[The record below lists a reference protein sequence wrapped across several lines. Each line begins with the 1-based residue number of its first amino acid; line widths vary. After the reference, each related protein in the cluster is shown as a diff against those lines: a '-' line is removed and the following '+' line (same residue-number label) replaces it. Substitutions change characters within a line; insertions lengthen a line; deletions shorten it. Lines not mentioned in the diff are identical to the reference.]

1 MLEVA
6 DLNVRY
12 ENRTKHAVSDVTFRM
27 EKGEFVLLTGPS
39 ACGKST
45 LMQAVCGF
53 IPWIVPAEVSGSIA
67 IDGIRYDDPAAVA
80 GVACMVQQDPE
91 TQFCT
96 ETVEDEVAFGPEN
109 FRFPPARI
117 REAVDKAL
125 SSVGASDL
133 IDRRLSTLSGGE
145 KQKVAIAAVLAVE
158 PRLLI
163 LDEPTSNLD
172 PRSAATVVSA
182 IDGLRRKKETTAV
195 LIDHRLKGFMH
206 MATRVLFM
214 DSGIL
219 KADCRPGDPRIE
231 ELLRDKS
238 TPPSREGVLREPSD
252 VLLSIEGLSY
262 EIDGNKI
269 LDDVHLSVRK
279 GDLTAIMGPNG
290 SGKTTL
296 LRHIMGL
303 VEPQKGRI
311 DVLGHSIAPGKPV
324 GPWLLGKG
332 IGMVFQNPDHQI
344 FEDTIEREVR
354 FASAN
359 FRVPTDGAERAV
371 REFERSEGV
380 FKHVHPHCLSFGQKR
395 RLNII
400 SSASHGPQLLLLD
413 EPFTGQDPENARRLL
428 AMISD
433 MRGQGWTVVV
443 ITHDADFARSFCT
456 GAVMLSEGRVVASG
470 PPEGLTERDWSLIT
484 PGGSE

>member
-1 MLEVA
+1 MLEVSA
-6 DLNVRY
+6 LNVRY
-12 ENRTKHAVSDVTFRM
+12 ENRARRAVSDVTFRI

-67 IDGIRYDDPAAVA
+67 IDGVRYDDPAAIS

-109 FRFPPARI
+109 FRLPPAKI
-117 REAVDKAL
+117 RESVDKAL
-125 SSVGASDL
+125 FSVGASDL
-133 IDRRLSTLSGGE
+133 VDRRLSTLSGGE

-158 PRLLI
+158 PKLLI

-172 PRSAATVVSA
+172 PRSAAVVASA
-182 IDGLRRKKETTAV
+182 IDRLRQMNETTAV

-206 MATRVLFM
+206 MATRVLLM
-214 DSGIL
+214 ESGGL
-219 KADCRPGDPRIE
+219 TADCRPGDPRIE
-231 ELLRDKS
+231 ALLRGAG
-238 TPPSREGVLREPSD
+238 TPPIRSTSQDPSD
-252 VLLSIEGLSY
+252 VLLSIQGLSY

-279 GDLTAIMGPNG
+279 GDVTAIMGPNG

-303 VEPQKGRI
+303 VEPQKGSI
-311 DVLGHSIAPGKPV
+311 DVLGHSIGPGRPV
-324 GPWLLGKG
+324 GPWLLGKDIG
-332 IGMVFQNPDHQI
+332 IVFQNPDHQI

-354 FASAN
+354 FASKN
-359 FRVPTDGAERAV
+359 FGVSTDGADGAV
-371 REFERSEGV
+371 KEFERSEGV
-380 FKHVHPHCLSFGQKR
+380 YKHVHPHCLSFGQKR

-400 SSASHGPQLLLLD
+400 SSASHGPRLLLMD
-413 EPFTGQDPENARRLL
+413 EPFTGQDPENTRRLL
-428 AMISD
+428 EMISG
-433 MRGQGWTVVV
+433 MREQGRTVVV
-443 ITHDADFARSFCT
+443 VTHDEEFARSSCT
-456 GAVMLSEGRVVASG
+456 DVVMLSEGRVVASG
-470 PPEGLTERDWSLIT
+470 PPESLSERHWGLIT
-484 PGGSE
+484 PGGGE

>member
-1 MLEVA
+1 MSA
-6 DLNVRY
+6 LNVRY
-12 ENRTKHAVSDVTFRM
+12 ENRTRNAISDVTFRI

-53 IPWIVPAEVSGSIA
+53 IPWIVPAEISGSIA
-67 IDGIRYDDPAAVA
+67 IDGVRYDDPAAIA
-80 GVACMVQQDPE
+80 GLACMVQQDPE

-109 FRFPPARI
+109 FRLPPARI
-117 REAVDKAL
+117 RDLVDKAL
-125 SSVGASDL
+125 FSVGASDL
-133 IDRRLSTLSGGE
+133 VDRRLSTLSGGE

-158 PRLLI
+158 PKLLI

-172 PRSAATVVSA
+172 PRSAAIVASA
-182 IDGLRRKKETTAV
+182 IDRLRQMKETTAV

-206 MATRVLFM
+206 MATRVLFIE
-214 DSGIL
+214 SGRL
-219 KADCRPGDPRIE
+219 KADCRPGDSRIE

-238 TPPSREGVLREPSD
+238 TPPSRKGVQEPSD
-252 VLLSIEGLSY
+252 VLLSIMNLSY
-262 EIDGNKI
+262 EIDGNRI

-279 GDLTAIMGPNG
+279 GDVVAIMGPNG

-303 VEPQKGRI
+303 IEPQEGRI
-311 DVLGHSIAPGKPV
+311 DGLGHSIVPGKPV
-324 GPWLLGKG
+324 GPWLLGKE
-332 IGMVFQNPDHQI
+332 IGTVFQNPDHQI

-354 FASAN
+354 FASTN
-359 FRVPTDGAERAV
+359 FSVPIDGAERAV
-371 REFERSEGV
+371 KEFERSEGV
-380 FKHVHPHCLSFGQKR
+380 FRHMHPHCLSFGQKR

-433 MRGQGWTVVV
+433 MREQGRTVVV
-443 ITHDADFARSFCT
+443 ITHDAEFAKSFCT
-456 GAVMLSEGRVVASG
+456 SAVMLSEGRVVASG
-470 PPEGLTERDWSLIT
+470 PPDCFTEQHWSLIT
-484 PGGSE
+484 PGGGE

>member
-1 MLEVA
+1 MLEVTS
-6 DLNVRY
+6 LNVRY
-12 ENRTKHAVSDVTFRM
+12 ENRAKHAVSDVTFRM

-67 IDGIRYDDPAAVA
+67 IDGARYDDPAAIA

-109 FRFPPARI
+109 FRFPPAKI
-117 REAVDKAL
+117 RESVDKAL

-133 IDRRLSTLSGGE
+133 VDRKLSTLSGGE

-182 IDGLRRKKETTAV
+182 IDQLRRMKETTAV

-214 DSGIL
+214 DSGRL
-219 KADCRPGDPRIE
+219 KADCHRGDPRIE
-231 ELLRDKS
+231 EFLRDTSK
-238 TPPSREGVLREPSD
+238 TPSRKGVQEPSD
-252 VLLSIEGLSY
+252 VLLSMKGLSY
-262 EIDGNKI
+262 EIDGKKI

-279 GDLTAIMGPNG
+279 GDLVAIMGPNG

-303 VEPQKGRI
+303 VEPQEGRI
-311 DVLGHSIAPGKPV
+311 DVLGHSIVPGKPV
-324 GPWLLGKG
+324 GPWLLGKE

-344 FEDTIEREVR
+344 FEDTIEREVG
-354 FASAN
+354 FASTN
-359 FRVPTDGAERAV
+359 FRVSTDGAERSV
-371 REFERSEGV
+371 KEFERSEGV

-428 AMISD
+428 SMISD
-433 MRGQGWTVVV
+433 MRERGRTVVV
-443 ITHDADFARSFCT
+443 ITHDADFANSFCT
-456 GAVMLSEGRVVASG
+456 GVVMLSEGRVVASG
-470 PPEGLTERDWSLIT
+470 PPESLTERHWSLIT
-484 PGGSE
+484 PGGGE